1 MPTLKDLNCSIELGG
16 SNEKLREYGAS
27 YADGV
32 VEAFVAIPPTPKN
45 FTVHLI
51 STGYIAPGLAMFV
64 YIDGV
69 YQCNRN
75 RQGLVIPDDV
85 NSCNNACVD
94 FRVRQKEER
103 QADGKFMGR
112 EWNFEKLNVGSYPPN
127 PKTSTHG
134 IDI

>member
-1 MPTLKDLNCSIELGG
+1 MPVLKGLDCSIELAGTT
-16 SNEKLREYGAS
+16 EKLKEYGAS

-32 VEAFVAIPPTPKN
+32 VEVFVAIPAIPKP
-45 FTVHLI
+45 FTVHLT

-75 RQGLVIPDDV
+75 RRGLIIPDGV
-85 NSCNNACVD
+85 QPLNMTNVD

-103 QADGKFMGR
+103 REDGTFMGR
-112 EWNFEKLNVGSYPPN
+112 EWNFEKLNV
-127 PKTSTHG
+127 
-134 IDI
+134 

>member
-112 EWNFEKLNVGSYPPN
+112 EWNFEKLNVGSYPPT
-127 PKTSTHG
+127 PRPLPTV
-134 IDI
+134 